1 MDKASIRKTM
11 KKRRRSLT
19 DEDQRDAS
27 LRIIALLHKD
37 PGYVNADAVAMYHP
51 LNDEIDLLL
60 LLDDD
65 KTFCFPRIKK
75 EETAEMEFVAW
86 TEKGFQNGP
95 FNLKEPVGAPFDKTN
110 IDLFLV
116 PGLAFT
122 LDGARIGYGKG
133 YYDHYLH
140 DADAPKYGICHSF
153 QIISGG
159 WADEDDVPM
168 DNLLTPERMIV
179 CIPH

>member
-11 KKRRRSLT
+11 KAKRRSLNHK
-19 DEDQRDAS
+19 EQKNAS
-27 LRIIALLHKD
+27 ACIIALLHRD
-37 PGYVNADAVAMYHP
+37 EIYLSADVVAMYHP
-51 LNDEIDLLL
+51 LDDEIDLLA

-75 EETAEMEFVAW
+75 TESAEMDFVAW
-86 TEKGFQNGP
+86 TDKGFQNGP
-95 FNLKEPVGAPFDKTN
+95 FNLKEPVGASFEKTN

-122 LDGARIGYGKG
+122 THGARIGYGKG

-140 DADAPKYGICHSF
+140 DVGALKYGICHSF
-153 QIISGG
+153 QIIPGG

-168 DNLLTPERMIV
+168 DKLLTPERMIV
-179 CIPH
+179 CIPQ

>member
-11 KKRRRSLT
+11 KAKRQSLS
-19 DEDQRDAS
+19 DKDQRIAS
-27 LRIIALLHKD
+27 ARIIALLHQD
-37 PGYVNADAVAMYHP
+37 AGYLSADVVAMYYP
-51 LNDEIDLLL
+51 LDDEIDLLP

-75 EETAEMEFVAW
+75 TETAEMEFV
-86 TEKGFQNGP
+86 TRTDKGFQNGP
-95 FNLKEPVGAPFDKTN
+95 FNLKEPIGTPLEKTS

-122 LDGARIGYGKG
+122 RHGARIGYGKG
-133 YYDHYLH
+133 YYDHYLD
-140 DADAPKYGICHSF
+140 DAGALKYGICHPF
-153 QIISGG
+153 QIIPGG